1 MPRCRP
7 AVLYLSLAI
16 LIAVPLTVT
25 AQQRP
30 STEQLKQE
38 AEDMVASLQKL
49 SQEMVDSIFSF
60 GELGFQEFWTV
71 EYITGILRDEGFA
84 VETGCAGMPTCYV
97 ASWGSGN
104 PVIGFMGDIDGLPET
119 SQKPGVAYQDPL
131 IEGGPGHG
139 EGHNSAAAVDVI
151 GAIVTKRLM
160 EKYGLSGTLKV
171 IPGVAEELVASR
183 TYMVNA
189 GLFEGMDV
197 MLSSHISSGMTTN
210 YGISGSGLVSTEFT
224 FHGQSAH
231 GAGSPWAGRS
241 ALDAVELM
249 NAGWNFRR
257 EHLRLQQRSHYIIS
271 NGGNQPNV
279 VPSEAAVWYYFR
291 ELDYDRIK
299 QMHEIG
305 QRIAQ
310 GAAMMTDTTVT
321 ERVFGSAWPSN
332 MSKPLAEVVQANILE
347 VGLPEWSEEDQMLA
361 RAVQRMMR
369 GDGEEEQE
377 EEEAGGRGGAGR
389 GGEGG
394 GGGGRGG
401 EAGRGGR
408 AGEAGGG
415 EAGEGGRG
423 QGGRGGGAGGL
434 PTEIRNTELREAD
447 QGMGGGSDDIAEVSW
462 NLPTVRL
469 RYPGNIPG
477 TTGHHWSSSIAMA
490 TPIAHQGANYGAR
503 VIAMT
508 AITLVNE
515 PEVVDEA
522 WTYFREVTTANQQ
535 WVSLIPA
542 GTPPPIHL
550 NAEKMQ
556 RFRPLLEPLR
566 YDPSRY
572 ETYLQQLG
580 IEYPTVRRN
589 QERER

>member
-1 MPRCRP
+1 MPRRRS
-7 AVLYLSLAI
+7 AVLYLSLAV

-97 ASWGSGN
+97 ASWGSGS
-104 PVIGFMGDIDGLPET
+104 PMIGFMGDIDGLPET
-119 SQKPGVAYQDPL
+119 SQKPGVAYHDPL

-160 EKYGLSGTLKV
+160 EKYGLPGTLKV

-279 VPSEAAVWYYFR
+279 VPSEAAVWYYLR

-310 GAAMMTDTTVT
+310 GAAMMTDTTVS

-347 VGLPEWSEEDQMLA
+347 VGLPEWSEEDQTLA

-369 GDGEEEQE
+369 GDDAE
-377 EEEAGGRGGAGR
+377 EEEAEVGGR

-394 GGGGRGG
+394 RGGRGGGRGGETGGRGG
-401 EAGRGGR
+401 EAGERGGQ
-408 AGEAGGG
+408 GG
-415 EAGEGGRG
+415 
-423 QGGRGGGAGGL
+423 GGRGGGAGGL
-434 PTEIRNTELREAD
+434 PTEIRNTELSEAN

-490 TPIAHQGANYGAR
+490 TPIAHKGANYGAR

-515 PEVVDEA
+515 PEVVEEA

-535 WVSLIPA
+535 WISLIPE